1 MKVFK
6 LTSTL
11 IGLILAFGVYG
22 QQDVSTKKLSVKI
35 SNIQNKGKTLY
46 VGIYRAGDEFPE
58 FNRFWKNTKVTTTSN
73 EMTVEFEVP
82 YGEYAV
88 AVSHDLN
95 GNEKLDKNFVGY
107 PKEPFGFSNNFKP
120 KFSSPKFSDC
130 KFSFTQQ
137 SNSLTIK
144 LID

>member
-1 MKVFK
+1 MKAFK
-6 LTSTL
+6 STSTL

-22 QQDVSTKKLSVKI
+22 QQDVNTKKLSVKI

-58 FNRFWKNTKVTTTSN
+58 FNKFWKNIKVTTTSN
-73 EMTVEFEVP
+73 EMAVEFEVP

-120 KFSSPKFSDC
+120 KLSSPEFFDC
-130 KFSFTQQ
+130 KFTFTQQ
-137 SNSLTIK
+137 SNSLSIK

>member
-22 QQDVSTKKLSVKI
+22 QPDVSTKKLSVKI